1 MIVGQ
6 SGTVTLLFT
15 DLVNSTEHLQ
25 RAGDESGQRLFHA
38 HHKLI
43 STAITSS
50 GGEELEWLG
59 DGALAAF
66 ASTADAV
73 RCAINIEQTARRP
86 VAGARLEIRIGLHIG
101 EVLRRAGGYFGL
113 PVVTARR
120 LCDRAA
126 SGQILCSRTVADL
139 LAARR
144 TFRFHDL
151 GEMSLK
157 GLAGPTP
164 VCEVLYERSD
174 PAAMLKGTPFVGRAA
189 QLEHL
194 VAKLEHAFY
203 ERGSVAMLCGEPGIG
218 KSRLIEEF
226 SDLARQRGAAVL
238 TGACYDGEWQAPYGP
253 FAEAIVDGLRQL
265 PPDQLSAALGK
276 RAAILARIAPALNE
290 ILNDIQEPPSLDKE
304 EERVRLFDAVAQFLI
319 AISRQTPLVLVLDD
333 LHWADRGTVALLSH
347 VAHFVTNSAVLLVG
361 AYRDAEVDRKHPL
374 AGALAGLSR
383 QRHFEKF
390 ALSGLS
396 EDELTSLLGAIGDE
410 DAPEGLVKALG
421 GATEGNPLFI
431 REVLLHLLEDGKILQ
446 SGRGWISRFSVDQLS
461 IPEGVRQVVGQRLLK
476 LSDEANRLLAVASAF
491 NGEFSFEIAAAV
503 AELDDDAALKAI
515 DEALDAQLLRPG
527 LNSEN
532 FDFRHAVIRHTVYSE
547 LNSPRRVRLH
557 RKIAEA
563 MERAWGEQAAHH
575 AAEVAF
581 QFWRGAAASGVG
593 RGADYAFAA
602 ADNAEAAYAHD
613 EVAAFL
619 RIGLEL
625 IQANDSRR
633 PRLLARLGSALIWT
647 LDPDDGVKV
656 AVEAA
661 ALIAAVESTD
671 AAAEYLE
678 GIARLTL
685 RAGLMKCA
693 WDLAHEGLQYIG
705 GRRDIVWASLDE
717 IDAYRAD
724 AENPDNPA
732 IAIDSE
738 RSRERRA
745 ILREL
750 SSVQAKARRIDEY
763 PYDSRQAIITDPEC
777 DNLALV
783 LLAGDCRR
791 GLPQWQERAVDAERS
806 GRIALAME
814 SWAFVARCQIALGEF
829 TAARAAYDRAIAFAA
844 RFNRPSFQLVNL
856 MSVRYDFLF
865 TLDDGW
871 AEIIKVPGEDDL
883 LRNPP
888 PELKWALAAACAT
901 AAHALAQQNRV
912 EQAVQVLA
920 AVRDPL
926 LRGAL
931 WGFTYGLTAC
941 EAAATIWQAGCTEH
955 IEVVEES
962 LLKLLTPDFRY
973 PSRDVRLSM
982 ARLCAIQ
989 GRYEEAI
996 QWFGKACHVLDE
1008 QGWRPLRAIADY
1020 DRALMYLRRAAPGD
1034 ESRAEPFFTASLA
1047 QFRDLGMTGWGR
1059 RAEQSALGDGPARDG
1074 ESPAQPLG
1082 RDE

>member
-25 RAGDESGQRLFHA
+25 RAGDESGQRLFQA

-86 VAGARLEIRIGLHIG
+86 VAGARFEIRIGLHIG
-101 EVLRRAGGYFGL
+101 EVLRRGGGYFGL

-126 SGQILCSRTVADL
+126 SGQILCSRIIADL
-139 LAARR
+139 LTARR
-144 TFRFHDL
+144 TFKFRDL

-157 GLAGPTP
+157 GLAAPSP
-164 VCEVLYERSD
+164 VCEVLYERND
-174 PAAMLKGTPFVGRAA
+174 PAAMLKRTPFVGRAA
-189 QLEHL
+189 PLEKL
-194 VAKLEHAFY
+194 VSKLENAFNQQ
-203 ERGSVAMLCGEPGIG
+203 GSVAMLCGEPGIG

-226 SDLARQRGAAVL
+226 ADLAKQRGAVVL
-238 TGACYDGEWQAPYGP
+238 IGACYDGEWQAPYGP
-253 FAEAIVDGLRQL
+253 FADAIVDGSRQL
-265 PPDQLSAALGK
+265 SPDEFSAALGK
-276 RAAILARIAPALNE
+276 RAAILARIAPSLNE
-290 ILNDIQEPPSLDKE
+290 ILNDIQEPPPLDKE
-304 EERVRLFDAVAQFLI
+304 EERARLFDAVAQFLI
-319 AISRQTPLVLVLDD
+319 AVSRQTPLVLVLDD
-333 LHWADRGTVALLSH
+333 LHWADRGTVALLNH
-347 VAHFVTNSAVLLVG
+347 VAHFVTDSSVLLVG
-361 AYRDAEVDRKHPL
+361 AYRDAEVDRKHAF
-374 AGALAGLSR
+374 AGALASLSR
-383 QRHFEKF
+383 QHNFDKL
-390 ALSGLS
+390 ALNGLS
-396 EDELTSLLGAIGDE
+396 EDELTNLLGAVGDE
-410 DAPEGLVKALG
+410 DAPAGLVKALG

-446 SGRGWISRFSVDQLS
+446 SGGGWIARFSIDQLG
-461 IPEGVRQVVGQRLLK
+461 IPEGVRQVVGRRLLK
-476 LSDEANRLLAVASAF
+476 LSAEANRLLAVASAF
-491 NGEFSFEIAAAV
+491 NGEFSFEIAASV
-503 AELDDDAALKAI
+503 ADLDEESALKAI

-527 LNSEN
+527 LGSEN
-532 FDFRHAVIRHTVYSE
+532 FDFKHAVIRHTVYSE
-547 LNSPRRVRLH
+547 LNSARRVRLH

-581 QFWRGAAASGVG
+581 QFWRGAAASWVG
-593 RGADYAFAA
+593 RGADYALAA

-625 IQANDSRR
+625 IQANDPKR

-656 AVEAA
+656 AIEAA
-661 ALIAAVESTD
+661 ALIAAAENTD

-678 GIARLTL
+678 AIARLTL

-693 WDLAHEGLQYIG
+693 WSLAQEGLRYIG
-705 GRRDIVWASLDE
+705 ERRDIVWASLDE
-717 IDAYRAD
+717 IDSYRAD
-724 AENPDNPA
+724 AENLDHPA
-732 IAIDSE
+732 ITVDSQ
-738 RSRERRA
+738 RSHDRRA
-745 ILREL
+745 ILRQL

-763 PYDSRQAIITDPEC
+763 PYDSRQAIIDDPDC

-814 SWAFVARCQIALGEF
+814 SWAFVARCQIARGEF

-865 TLDDGW
+865 ALDDGW
-871 AEIIKVPGEDDL
+871 AEIVKVPGEDDMMK
-883 LRNPP
+883 NPP
-888 PELKWALAAACAT
+888 FELNW
-901 AAHALAQQNRV
+901 
-912 EQAVQVLA
+912 VLA
-920 AVRDPL
+920 ALVRPPL
-926 LRGAL
+926 
-931 WGFTYGLTAC
+931 T
-941 EAAATIWQAGCTEH
+941 H
-955 IEVVEES
+955 
-962 LLKLLTPDFRY
+962 
-973 PSRDVRLSM
+973 
-982 ARLCAIQ
+982 
-989 GRYEEAI
+989 
-996 QWFGKACHVLDE
+996 
-1008 QGWRPLRAIADY
+1008 
-1020 DRALMYLRRAAPGD
+1020 
-1034 ESRAEPFFTASLA
+1034 
-1047 QFRDLGMTGWGR
+1047 
-1059 RAEQSALGDGPARDG
+1059 
-1074 ESPAQPLG
+1074 
-1082 RDE
+1082 

>member
-6 SGTVTLLFT
+6 SGTATLLFT

-25 RAGDESGQRLFHA
+25 RAGDENGQRLFQA

-43 STAITSS
+43 SAAITSN

-73 RCAINIEQTARRP
+73 RCAINIQQSARRP
-86 VAGARLEIRIGLHIG
+86 VAGARFEIRIGLHIG
-101 EVLRRAGGYFGL
+101 EVLRRGSGYFGL

-120 LCDRAA
+120 LCDRSA
-126 SGQILCSRTVADL
+126 SGQILCSKFVADL
-139 LAARR
+139 LMARR
-144 TFRFHDL
+144 TFKFRDL

-157 GLAGPTP
+157 GLAAPTP
-164 VCEVLYERSD
+164 VCEVLYERGD
-174 PAAMLKGTPFVGRAA
+174 PAAMLKRTPFVGRAA

-194 VAKLEHAFY
+194 VAKLEQTFY
-203 ERGSVAMLCGEPGIG
+203 EHGSVQMLCGEPGIG

-226 SDLARQRGAAVL
+226 SDLARQRGAVVL

-253 FAEAIVDGLRQL
+253 FAEAIVDGSRQL
-265 PPDQLSAALGK
+265 PPGEFLAALGR

-290 ILNDIQEPPSLDKE
+290 IVKDIEEPPALDKE

-319 AISRQTPLVLVLDD
+319 AGSRQTPLVLVLDD
-333 LHWADRGTVALLSH
+333 LHWADRGTVALLNH
-347 VAHFVTNSAVLLVG
+347 VAHFVTNSAILLIG
-361 AYRDAEVDRKHPL
+361 AYRDAEVDRKHPF
-374 AGALAGLSR
+374 AGALASLSR
-383 QRHFEKF
+383 QRNFDKL

-396 EDELTSLLGAIGDE
+396 EDELTNLLGTIGDE

-446 SGRGWISRFSVDQLS
+446 SGRGWISRFSVDQLG
-461 IPEGVRQVVGQRLLK
+461 IPEGVRQVVSRRLLK
-476 LSDEANRLLAVASAF
+476 LSAEANRLLAVASAF
-491 NGEFSFEIAAAV
+491 NGEFSFEIAASV
-503 AELDDDAALKAI
+503 AGLDEESALKAV

-527 LNSEN
+527 LNPEN
-532 FDFRHAVIRHTVYSE
+532 FNFKHAVIRHTVYSE

-593 RGADYAFAA
+593 RGADYALAA
-602 ADNAEAAYAHD
+602 ANNAEAAYAHD

-625 IQANDSRR
+625 IQANDPRR

-647 LDPDDGVKV
+647 LDPDDGVK
-656 AVEAA
+656 AAIEAA
-661 ALIAAVESTD
+661 ALIAATESTD

-678 GIARLTL
+678 AIARLTL

-693 WDLAHEGLQYIG
+693 WELAKEGLRYIG
-705 GRRDIVWASLDE
+705 QRRDIVWASLDE

-724 AENPDNPA
+724 AENLDNPA
-732 IAIDSE
+732 ITIDSQ
-738 RSRERRA
+738 RSRDRRE
-745 ILREL
+745 ILRRL

-763 PYDSRQAIITDPEC
+763 PYDSRQAIVNDPDC

-814 SWAFVARCQIALGEF
+814 SWAFVARCQIAMGEF

-865 TLDDGW
+865 ALDDGW
-871 AEIIKVPGEDDL
+871 AEIIKVPGEDDML
-883 LRNPP
+883 GNPP
-888 PELKWALAAACAT
+888 FELKWALAAAYAT
-901 AAHALAQQNRV
+901 AAHALAQQNQF
-912 EQAVQVLA
+912 EQAGQILA

-926 LRGAL
+926 LRGAP
-931 WGFTYGLTAC
+931 WGFTYCFTAC
-941 EAAATIWQAGCTEH
+941 EAAAVIWQTGCTEH

-962 LLKLLTPDFRY
+962 LLKILTPDFRY
-973 PSRDVRLSM
+973 PSRDARLSM
-982 ARLCAIQ
+982 ARLCAVQ
-989 GRYEEAI
+989 GRYEEAN
-996 QWFGKACHVLDE
+996 QWFGKACDVLDE

-1020 DRALMYLRRAAPGD
+1020 DRALMYLRRGAPGD
-1034 ESRAEPFFTASLA
+1034 DARAEPFLRASLA
-1047 QFRDLGMTGWGR
+1047 QFRELGMTGWIR
-1059 RAEQSALGDGPARDG
+1059 RAERSALGDGLARDSGSPAR
-1074 ESPAQPLG
+1074 
-1082 RDE
+1082 